1 MATKATED
9 ERKFIL
15 VYRSISFFTGF
26 VECQEQELQQKN
38 EKKKMNNTTIC
49 FANAER
55 DLRMLKII

>member
-15 VYRSISFFTGF
+15 VYRSISLFTGF
-26 VECQEQELQQKN
+26 VGCQEQELQQKN